1 MMLDNKSKIILSF
14 VLILAGINYYLYSKK
29 MNELKDVIN
38 NIKKEQA

>member
-14 VLILAGINYYLYSKK
+14 VLILAGVNYYLYSKK

-38 NIKKEQA
+38 NIKNEQK